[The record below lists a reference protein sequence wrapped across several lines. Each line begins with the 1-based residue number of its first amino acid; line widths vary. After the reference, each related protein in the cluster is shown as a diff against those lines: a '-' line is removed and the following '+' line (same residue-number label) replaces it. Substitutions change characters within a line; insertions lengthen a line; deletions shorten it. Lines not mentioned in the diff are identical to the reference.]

1 MSDNNSAG
9 WRDLIAQG
17 NAARFLV
24 ITGGVALHAVSIY
37 VVATIMPT
45 VVADLGGMNFFAWT
59 TTLYVAGSLTGAA
72 AVPLVLGRTSPR
84 SAYRL
89 AFGLFLLGS
98 LACATAPS
106 MVILLLGRPA
116 QGFGGGMLTALAYAT
131 VRQMFPPS
139 LHARAI
145 TLFGSVWGIA
155 AVIGPAIGG
164 VFAQYATTL
173 GGWRGAFVAD
183 LIIGGLFLGLG
194 ERALP
199 RLREEVSTGRFP
211 GLRLLLL
218 ASAALAVSS
227 GGVSGRPRDS
237 LFGIIAAAL
246 LVVSVLWLDGRSE
259 HRLLPKGAFNPMVPL
274 GAVSATLG
282 FMILSYSPGPFIPY
296 LLQVGHGAA
305 PIIAGYVS
313 AMMAL
318 TWTGASILTA
328 NQSPH
333 GIRWSIGTGP
343 VLMLAGMLISAWS
356 LSAGP
361 VWFILVGQGLSGIG
375 IGLGWSHLC
384 ALLMQVAPPEAR
396 ASAGPFITTT
406 QTLASVFGSAIAG
419 MVANLAGLPLATT
432 PEAIGAAAAVLFL
445 VLALFPLVGI
455 FLAWQALRLTR

>member
-1 MSDNNSAG
+1 MSDNNQAG
-9 WRDLIAQG
+9 WRDLISAG

-84 SAYRL
+84 AAYRL

-116 QGFGGGMLTALAYAT
+116 QGLGGGMLTALAYAT

-155 AVIGPAIGG
+155 ALIGPAIGG

-183 LIIGGLFLGLG
+183 LLIGGLFLILG

-199 RLREEVSTGRFP
+199 RLREEASTGRFP

-227 GGVSGRPRDS
+227 GGVSGAPRDS
-237 LFGIIAAAL
+237 LIGIVAAAL
-246 LVVSVLWLDGRSE
+246 LVVAVLWLDGRAK
-259 HRLLPKGAFNPMVPL
+259 HRLLPRGAFNPAVPL

-296 LLQVGHGAA
+296 LLQVGHGAS

-313 AMMAL
+313 ATMAL
-318 TWTGASILTA
+318 TWTAASILTS
-328 NQSPH
+328 NPSPR
-333 GIRWSIGTGP
+333 GIRLSIAIGP
-343 VLMLAGMLISAWS
+343 PLMLAGMLVSAWS

-361 VWFILVGQGLSGIG
+361 VWLLLVGQALSGVG

-419 MVANLAGLPLATT
+419 MVANLAGLPEATT
-432 PEAIGAAAAVLFL
+432 PAAIGDAALVLFCA
-445 VLALFPLVGI
+445 LALFPLVGT
-455 FLAWQALRLTR
+455 FMAWQALRLTR

>member
-9 WRDLIAQG
+9 WRDLVSAG

-84 SAYRL
+84 AAYRL

-106 MVILLLGRPA
+106 MLILLLGRPA
-116 QGFGGGMLTALAYAT
+116 QGLGGGMLTALAYAT

-173 GGWRGAFVAD
+173 GGWRGAFMAD
-183 LIIGGLFLGLG
+183 LIIGGLFLVLG

-199 RLREEVSTGRFP
+199 RLREETSTGRFP

-218 ASAALAVSS
+218 ASAALAVSA

-237 LFGIIAAAL
+237 VIGIIAAAL
-246 LVVSVLWLDGRSE
+246 LVVTVLWLDGQAE
-259 HRLLPKGAFNPMVPL
+259 HRLLPKGAFNPLVPL

-296 LLQVGHGAA
+296 LLQAGHGAS

-361 VWFILVGQGLSGIG
+361 VWFVLVGQGLSGIG